1 MIDNN
6 RCILAYGLSEEELRS
21 LSELNHKII
30 EIKPDMIQ
38 MTLKDVL
45 NGLRF
50 EIINNNPIKEKVII
64 YNNFPEVT
72 LRETIALT
80 RERIQGGILAIVTPN
95 SINWTFEYLI
105 GHLIEERE
113 WHLKNRKE

>member
-6 RCILAYGLSEEELRS
+6 KCILAYGLSEDELQS
-21 LSELNHKII
+21 LNELNYKVI
-30 EIKPDMIQ
+30 EIRPEMIK
-38 MTLKDVL
+38 MTVKDVL
-45 NGLRF
+45 DGLRF

-64 YNNFPEVT
+64 YNNFPEIK

-80 RERIQGGILAIVTPN
+80 RERIQGGILAMVTPN

-105 GHLIEERE
+105 SHLIEERQ